1 LMRLTRIKSMCC
13 RLVLG
18 SELRGKLGE
27 LSELSGW
34 AQWYPQLW
42 VKSCSWAVGVG
53 WMAGW

>member
-1 LMRLTRIKSMCC
+1 LMRLTRIKSMCG